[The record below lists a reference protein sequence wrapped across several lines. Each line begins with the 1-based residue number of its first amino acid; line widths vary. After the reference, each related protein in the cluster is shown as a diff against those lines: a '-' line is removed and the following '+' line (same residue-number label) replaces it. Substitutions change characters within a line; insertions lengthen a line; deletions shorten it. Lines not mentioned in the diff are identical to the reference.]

1 MQKIVGFMS
10 HFSVNSNGN
19 MADGD
24 FNERCIFLSSLVS
37 MQFNQTLLSVI
48 KNNKFFFL
56 VNRENT
62 LLNVFFKC
70 IDFIVHILFF
80 HFSKNVI
87 ANLTLY
93 LRT

>member
-1 MQKIVGFMS
+1 MLIGILLYLHISYIV
-10 HFSVNSNGN
+10 H
-19 MADGD
+19 DGD

-37 MQFNQTLLSVI
+37 VQFNQTLLSVI
-48 KNNKFFFL
+48 KNNRFFFFL

-62 LLNVFFKC
+62 LLNVFLKGT
-70 IDFIVHILFF
+70 DFIVHILFF

-87 ANLTLY
+87 ANLTPY